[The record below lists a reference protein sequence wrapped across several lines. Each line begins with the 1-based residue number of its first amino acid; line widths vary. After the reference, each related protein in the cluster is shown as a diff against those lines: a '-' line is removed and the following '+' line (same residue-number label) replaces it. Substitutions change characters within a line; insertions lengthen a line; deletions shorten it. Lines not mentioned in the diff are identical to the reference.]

1 MVRARGRMNS
11 PADFHITE
19 TPTLQ
24 FVSTEDE
31 QKLSQDLQ
39 TRLEE
44 SLKHAE
50 EQPEVMAAA
59 ELQKTAADRLEQLR
73 KAERGLHRY
82 ARESAEE
89 LQRASAAA
97 LDGIIGTAADG
108 PPRFAGLNELAAMES
123 RSRYAGR
130 AIERL
135 VEHLIPLAQIAQLRA
150 DSHELM
156 TRARAIETIAQER
169 AERVLG
175 QLRGA
180 VSEEIVLPVD
190 LSKGVAGALLA
201 HASGLKKLAV
211 AQAENADRIEKSYT
225 ARAAKETR

>member
-1 MVRARGRMNS
+1 MNS
-11 PADFHITE
+11 PPDFQITE

-31 QKLSQDLQ
+31 QKLAQDLHA
-39 TRLEE
+39 RLDE
-44 SLKHAE
+44 SLKQAE
-50 EQPEVMAAA
+50 EQPEVKAAAALHRAAA
-59 ELQKTAADRLEQLR
+59 ERLEQLK

-82 ARESAEE
+82 ARESGEE

-97 LDGIIGTAADG
+97 LDGIIGAAAEG
-108 PPRFAGLNELAAMES
+108 PPAFAGLNEMAAMES

-130 AIERL
+130 ALERL
-135 VEHLIPLAQIAQLRA
+135 VEHLIPLTQVAQLRA
-150 DSHELM
+150 DSHELL
-156 TRARAIETIAQER
+156 TRARAIEKIAQER
-169 AERVLG
+169 AEKVLG

-190 LSKGVAGALLA
+190 MSKGVAGALLA